1 MSNENKLFIQI
12 PNLEQGSAEWHEW
25 RSEVIGA
32 SDAPAIMGENPWKS
46 KKALIEEKLG
56 IRKQF
61 SGNAATRRGSQL
73 EPEAR
78 RIYTSLTNTDIN
90 PAVLQ
95 SKTYLWQA
103 ASVDGINATKGI
115 LVEIKCGV
123 KSYEYTEQ
131 TNKVPLYYKAQL
143 QHILCVTG
151 FESINYFSY
160 LPGKIPLSIKVFR
173 DEKYIQEL
181 ISAELEFIDELK
193 LRGFTP
199 RNTLYGEN
207 KPNTNASSHAKQT
220 LQNGDTFVGNFV
232 NGKRN
237 GYGVYTLVNGDRYE
251 GNWID
256 GNRTGKGIY
265 IWSNGDRFEGEF
277 EDGSLTIGTKIF
289 ANGNRYEGEFEDE
302 WFFKGI
308 INYANGNR
316 YEGELFED
324 EYNEKGIFIWANG
337 ERYEGDFVFGKQS
350 GKGIFAWP
358 SGDRYEGDFVNGN
371 RTGKGIYIWA
381 NGGRYEGDFVD
392 NLRTGKGIH
401 TWPNGDRYEGDF
413 KDDAQSGLGIKT
425 YKNNVKYEGFFEND
439 EAHGIGKII
448 WPNGDIFEGI
458 FNCDLPDQKGGLTL
472 AGGEFL
478 EGVWNNGLLENYFKL
493 KIKYIGN
500 KNYVKKYFNLKKF
513 LRKGFNKKI
522 NNFFGSKKISEKDKN
537 EFKEAIRH
545 LEDEINYFGAY
556 LDEIQNEI
564 DENITLDFETSE
576 ITRKELVKVSHFM
589 KFQYLA
595 ERLSKKCVRKM
606 YQAADEFKLIFEES
620 VFPDD
625 LH

>member
-78 RIYTSLTNTDIN
+78 RIYTSLTNTDID
-90 PAVLQ
+90 PSVLQ

-123 KSYEYTEQ
+123 KSYEYTER

-173 DEKYIQEL
+173 DEEYIQEL

-199 RNTLYGEN
+199 RNTLYGET
-207 KPNTNASSHAKQT
+207 KPNSNASSHAKQT
-220 LQNGDTFVGNFV
+220 LQNGDTFEGNFV

-237 GYGVYTLVNGDRYE
+237 GHGVYTWANGVRYE

-265 IWSNGDRFEGEF
+265 TWANGERYEGDFIEGIRTGKGIHTWSNGDRYEGDYADGKITGKGIYTWADGTRYEGDFIEGVRTGRGIYTWPNGNTYEGDFVDQKENGIGTYTWINGDKYIREF
-277 EDGSLTIGTKIF
+277 E
-289 ANGNRYEGEFEDE
+289 NGYRTGNAIKYLSNGDRYEGEFWED
-302 WFFKGI
+302 WLISGI
-308 INYANGNR
+308 KIYANGNR
-316 YEGELFED
+316 YEGELVGD
-324 EYNEKGIFIWANG
+324 EF
-337 ERYEGDFVFGKQS
+337 D
-350 GKGIFAWP
+350 
-358 SGDRYEGDFVNGN
+358 
-371 RTGKGIYIWA
+371 GKGIYKWA
-381 NGGRYEGDFVD
+381 
-392 NLRTGKGIH
+392 
-401 TWPNGDRYEGDF
+401 NGDRYEGDWVNG
-413 KDDAQSGLGIKT
+413 KQTGKGIFTSADGQRYEGDFLNNLFHGKGIFSYT
-425 YKNNVKYEGFFEND
+425 YRTKYEGN
-439 EAHGIGKII
+439 
-448 WPNGDIFEGI
+448 
-458 FNCDLPDQKGGLTL
+458 
-472 AGGEFL
+472 FL
-478 EGVWNNGLLENYFKL
+478 EGKFDGYGILIWYCGDTLII
-493 KIKYIGN
+493 KIYQTVFIPFIKHRIAKMLNSIKDNTEICQDVIDYVIAEYI
-500 KNYVKKYFNLKKF
+500 
-513 LRKGFNKKI
+513 
-522 NNFFGSKKISEKDKN
+522 
-537 EFKEAIRH
+537 
-545 LEDEINYFGAY
+545 
-556 LDEIQNEI
+556 
-564 DENITLDFETSE
+564 
-576 ITRKELVKVSHFM
+576 
-589 KFQYLA
+589 
-595 ERLSKKCVRKM
+595 
-606 YQAADEFKLIFEES
+606 
-620 VFPDD
+620 
-625 LH
+625 